1 MSDFFIHDQMIQA
14 VRHMHPGLEHGRD
27 FLVLMG
33 INPDGTPASDAWIDR
48 WPAELPVPTMAE
60 LRQAWEDLR
69 NAPTPPA
76 PPATSCTPLQ
86 FIDRFTEAEQ
96 LAVVSATLAVPQVKL
111 WYDKLIAATEVVF
124 ADPRVA
130 AGLDALVAAG
140 LLTQAR
146 SEAILPLTVRSSG
159 VPSL

>member
-1 MSDFFIHDQMIQA
+1 MSYFTHDQMARAIKYL
-14 VRHMHPGLEHGRD
+14 HPTWEHGKD

-33 INPDGTPASDAWIDR
+33 INTDGTPASDAWIDR
-48 WPAELPVPTMAE
+48 WPADVPVPT
-60 LRQAWEDLR
+60 LQALKDAYAAALLE
-69 NAPTPPA
+69 PTPPA
-76 PPATSCTPLQ
+76 PLATSCTPLQ

-146 SEAILPLTVRSSG
+146 SEAILPLNVRSSG